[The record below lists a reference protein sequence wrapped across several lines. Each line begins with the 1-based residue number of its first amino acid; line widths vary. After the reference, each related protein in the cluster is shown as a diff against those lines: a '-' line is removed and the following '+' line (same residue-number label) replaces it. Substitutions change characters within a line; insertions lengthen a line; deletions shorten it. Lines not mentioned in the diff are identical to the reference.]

1 MTTPQS
7 QPIEPEIMN
16 DRFDALGEEGMTFS
30 GPGALS
36 AETRAEVDIQIST
49 AKRYPR
55 DIKRFKLQAMEMA
68 TFDEETA
75 EGCFYSLP
83 RGGKPIEGPSAR
95 LAEIIVSA
103 WGNVRA
109 DAKVVGVD
117 DKEITAEAMT
127 WDLEKNV
134 AIRVQVKRRITDK
147 YGKKYKD
154 DMITVTG
161 NAACSIALRNSVFK
175 VIPMVYTKAVYQAA
189 RKVAIGDIQTL
200 AAKRALMVEHF
211 KKMGVTEP
219 QIFGAVGKE
228 NIEQIGLDELAVL
241 KGLATAIKDGDVSV
255 DDAFSTGNGHSEDLK
270 NKTQAAADALK
281 QKLGKTEPDQTPEAT
296 GQTDTTDETE
306 KTATTE
312 TELSL
317 KNQVS
322 QIVYQL
328 QKDHGV
334 KSKDVE
340 KLLPDG
346 VTKPSELTE
355 EQAADV
361 LPTVQQLLE
370 SKQAG

>member
-1 MTTPQS
+1 MS
-7 QPIEPEIMN
+7 QPQPQQGEWENPEDVQVVTDVMV
-16 DRFDALGEEGMTFS
+16 MS
-30 GPGALS
+30 P
-36 AETRAEVDIQIST
+36 ETRAEVDIQIST

-55 DIKRFKLQAMEMA
+55 SIRNFKQQALEMA

-95 LAEIIVSA
+95 LAEIVLSA

-175 VIPMVYTKAVYQAA
+175 VIPMVYTKAIYQEA
-189 RKVAIGDIQTL
+189 RRVAIGDVQTL
-200 AAKRALMVEHF
+200 AAKRAAMVQHF
-211 KKMGVTEP
+211 QKMGVTDK
-219 QIFGAVGKE
+219 QIFAVVGKE
-228 NIEQIGLDELAVL
+228 NIEEVGLDELAAL
-241 KGLATAIKDGDVSV
+241 KGLATAIKDGDISV
-255 DDAFSTGNGHSEDLK
+255 DDAFNPGNGHAEDLK
-270 NKTQAAADALK
+270 NKTQANAEALK
-281 QKLGKTEPDQTPEAT
+281 QKLTKQEPETEPAV
-296 GQTDTTDETE
+296 GDTSQANDETKPAVDETE
-306 KTATTE
+306 TT
-312 TELSL
+312 LSA
-317 KNQVS
+317 KDQVS
-322 QIVYQL
+322 QTVFQL
-328 QKDHGV
+328 QKNHGV
-334 KSKDVE
+334 KSKDLE
-340 KLLPDG
+340 EFLPEG
-346 VTKPSELTE
+346 VKKFSDLTE

-361 LPTVQQLLE
+361 LPTVQQLLA